1 MARIPLAIQS
11 TGLVTSV
18 GLGAAASCAAMRAG
32 LTNPVE
38 TKFIDARGAWIMA
51 HQVPLA
57 QPWRGMR
64 KLVVM
69 ASMAVEEALQPLPR
83 EAWGRVPLLL
93 CVAESERPGR
103 TPGLD
108 QRLYTQLQD
117 ELGVQFAE
125 GSAIVPRGRVSVA
138 VALSQARTLLARPG
152 VSHVLVAAADSL
164 LSWPTLS
171 HYDQADRLLT
181 EANPDGFMPGEGAGA
196 LLLGRPSAAG
206 ELLCTGLGFGLEA
219 AHVESGEPL
228 RAEGL
233 STAIRAA
240 LADAGRE
247 MHDMDFRITDVGG
260 EQYYFKEAALALSR
274 TLRVRKEELDIWHP
288 AESTGEIG
296 AATGAS
302 LVAVALAASRKGYAR
317 GRRILAH
324 ASNDAGHRAAMV
336 LEYRP

>member
-108 QRLYTQLQD
+108 QHLYTQLQD

-125 GSAIVPRGRVSVA
+125 GSAIVPRGRVGVA

-196 LLLGRPSAAG
+196 LLLGCPSAAG